1 MSYDSYE
8 CLKVR
13 LDRYVA
19 SVTIDHPPINLF
31 DRALMLEFHYLGKQL
46 AGDPDVKVAVFAS
59 ANPDFF
65 IAHADITSIAPIAN
79 ANCASTGNTPATK
92 SSAST
97 VRDRLSSTCRTS
109 SS

>member
-13 LDRYVA
+13 VDRYVA

-59 ANPDFF
+59 VNPDFLSPTR
-65 IAHADITSIAPIAN
+65 ILLRSRESSQTAN
-79 ANCASTGNTPATK
+79 ARTTGRI
-92 SSAST
+92 SSRPWWIDSAPCP
-97 VRDRLSSTCRTS
+97 R
-109 SS
+109 